1 MIPVILVFN
10 ASKSSAK
17 DSLVGGETRT
27 LGSSAALASSAGAAS
42 LACFGSLGVFGFFS
56 ALAGAAA
63 GASFLVEADFSD
75 LVDADLE
82 SDLVDAD
89 LVEDALA
96 GAGAAATSAL
106 EALEVFFSTAGAG
119 AATVSS
125 VLVDFFTDGIL
136 LSESF
141 TLNFFIQ
148 SQKIQ
153 FGAFYPVFGPF
164 FTRMYEP
171 IKTT

>member
-27 LGSSAALASSAGAAS
+27 LGSSAAFASSAGAAS
-42 LACFGSLGVFGFFS
+42 LACLGSLGVFGFFS
-56 ALAGAAA
+56 ALAGAAT

-96 GAGAAATSAL
+96 GAGAGAATSAL
-106 EALEVFFSTAGAG
+106 EALAVFFSTAGAG

-136 LSESF
+136 LNESF

-153 FGAFYPVFGPF
+153 FGVFYPVFGLF
-164 FTRMYEP
+164 FTRQ
-171 IKTT
+171 TRA